1 MSLVMNMKISRSTIG
16 LAAEFAVASE
26 LGRRNIYAQPTFG
39 HQKRT
44 DLLIFG
50 KDNELLKVEVKGKQ
64 GREWPNCKGIYGRNV
79 ILVFVDFAGKTELE
93 RPDFYILEIEDWLAF
108 VQSEITRRPDKN
120 VIIDERN
127 TPVWTT
133 QLNERGQPYC
143 GIGVRAEQIQRHKER
158 WDKIIQRIG
167 QIGPNDL

>member
-1 MSLVMNMKISRSTIG
+1 MRGVRPVPRWLLPYYNKTGKIMKIARSTIG

-79 ILVFVDFAGKTELE
+79 ILVFVDFAGKSEFE
-93 RPDFYILEIEDWLAF
+93 RPDFYILDAKYR
-108 VQSEITRRPDKN
+108 TK
-120 VIIDERN
+120 ID
-127 TPVWTT
+127 
-133 QLNERGQPYC
+133 L
-143 GIGVRAEQIQRHKER
+143 
-158 WDKIIQRIG
+158 
-167 QIGPNDL
+167 